1 MPSTYTLNNGIELI
15 GTGEQSGTWGTT
27 TNDNLGFI
35 DTSLDGQITMTLTSA
50 GTSGS
55 PNALPIVDGSSA
67 SSEGRNRLVIFDDSG
82 DLGGTAYVQLT
93 PSDAKKIIYIRN
105 SLQASRSIIVFQ
117 GAYSAS
123 NDYEIPAGTTAV
135 VFFNGGGSGAVAANL
150 FNNAYF
156 DSLRLGNVSVTA
168 ILDEDNM
175 SSDSATALA
184 TQQSIKAYADT
195 KQPLDAGLTSISAL
209 TTAANK
215 MIYTTASDTYAVTDL
230 TAAGRALL
238 DDASASA
245 QRTTLGLAIG
255 SDVQAYDAELS
266 AIAGLSTADGVFI
279 VGNGSSWVAETGA
292 TVRASLGL
300 TIGTDVQAYDAD
312 LTAIAGLT
320 SAANKGIQFTGSGT
334 AGTFDLTAAGK
345 ALLDDADASAQRT
358 TLGLGTAATSA
369 STDFVAVGGDTMTGA
384 LTMSGVNVVL
394 NNSNV
399 VFEGATADNFE
410 TTLTVTDPTADR
422 TITLPDST
430 GTVALTSQ
438 LSSYLPLAGGTITG
452 NTTIQTTL
460 TVDAISAYDTNYIVL
475 NHPIVEKYYDYGNV
489 SGTVSLNLTNGSHIR
504 VDLTGTTTLQFNND
518 SAESNRAQVFVLYLE
533 CSTSSTITLT
543 WPTEIDWA
551 FSITPAVPNVGD
563 TDIYVFT
570 TKDNGTTWYGFRAGE
585 DMS

>member
-105 SLQASRSIIVFQ
+105 NLQASRSIIVFQ

-369 STDFVAVGGDTMTGA
+369 STDFVSVSGDTMTGA

-438 LSSYLPLAGGTITG
+438 LSSYLPLTGGTITG

-489 SGTVSLNLTNGSHIR
+489 SGTVALNLTNGSHIR